1 MSGSKFLDQ
10 EEEVE
15 DEVLKIS
22 SSNTMQR
29 TFCLL
34 FQTLILQFGT
44 IPTVMS
50 RSFLCSVFIAMLL
63 TGLTILPI
71 YLGITPVHAQ
81 QSPLAPDENNQ
92 GPRGPRLPIPFGQEL
107 PFAPAG
113 NFSFGPI
120 ASIQNNESGQPA
132 WLAVGFW
139 RGNLLSFNETTLA
152 TSTTTENGGGNA
164 SSPAAAAIFNANFRM
179 IALNGSQAHTHV
191 ITNFRLSNISSNE
204 NGTTTYTGNAT
215 ISMREEAFADVP
227 TVIKVTGGI
236 ISIFP
241 EPSRVHEHY
250 GNTPIY
256 GAIVEEEELRRQH
269 RGPGP
274 LP

>member
-1 MSGSKFLDQ
+1 MPGSKFLEQ
-10 EEEVE
+10 EEYEM
-15 DEVLKIS
+15 LKIS

-44 IPTVMS
+44 IPTGMS
-50 RSFLCSVFIAMLL
+50 RSFLCSVFIAILL

-120 ASIQNNESGQPA
+120 ASIQNNESGQPT

-152 TSTTTENGGGNA
+152 TSTTTTMENAGGNA
-164 SSPAAAAIFNANFRM
+164 SSPTAAAIFNANFRM
-179 IALNGSQAHTHV
+179 IALNGSQAHSHV

-215 ISMREEAFADVP
+215 ISMREEAFTDVP
-227 TVIKVTGGI
+227 TTIKVSGGI
-236 ISIFP
+236 ISILP
-241 EPSRVHEHY
+241 EPSKVHEHY

-274 LP
+274 FP